1 MPERNCTEFWEGA
14 AQRIQ
19 KRFNIRYMVQQNY
32 PKSSLDDILDHKLN
46 LSKIFDLKIE
56 ENYGISRIILYNTI
70 QKDKNTIV
78 MDVLEEPFRDEQN
91 FNKFIRHIPNILQH
105 INFTFLIHD
114 INDKTSGK
122 TAIVLLQNEKW
133 HIVKFL
139 EFLKSYG
146 LSSVLKVVDNI
157 AILLMTKLS
166 GGMEDEHLARLLLI
180 VMYETRFVR
189 KLFRIL

>member
-1 MPERNCTEFWEGA
+1 MNYIYHNKAKFLDQLLLYNE
-14 AQRIQ
+14 
-19 KRFNIRYMVQQNY
+19 IRSLLSNDESQNY

-146 LSSVLKVVDNI
+146 LSSGETE
-157 AILLMTKLS
+157 ILLCIGICSVMPFLT
-166 GGMEDEHLARLLLI
+166 EHSLI
-180 VMYETRFVR
+180 YVR
-189 KLFRIL
+189 KVKV